1 MKVHVVSN
9 KAIFDDRLGRL
20 NKGDVKDMPD
30 HKANFY
36 LRRGE
41 VELYETKVI
50 RDRPSEGAGK
60 TEQLSASPV
69 APVSQQTTANES
81 ESGVK
86 KTRKKKEA

>member
-1 MKVHVVSN
+1 MKVHVISN

-20 NKGDVKDMPD
+20 NKGDIKDMPE

-36 LRRGE
+36 LQRGE

-50 RDRPSEGAGK
+50 RDRPYEAAGK

-69 APVSQQTTANES
+69 VQASPQTTVNES
-81 ESGVK
+81 ESGAK

>member
-1 MKVHVVSN
+1 MKVHVISN

-36 LRRGE
+36 LQRGE
-41 VELYETKVI
+41 VELYETKII
-50 RDRPSEGAGK
+50 RSRPFEAVGK
-60 TEQLSASPV
+60 TEQLSASP
-69 APVSQQTTANES
+69 AAQVSPQTIVNES
-81 ESGVK
+81 ESGAK